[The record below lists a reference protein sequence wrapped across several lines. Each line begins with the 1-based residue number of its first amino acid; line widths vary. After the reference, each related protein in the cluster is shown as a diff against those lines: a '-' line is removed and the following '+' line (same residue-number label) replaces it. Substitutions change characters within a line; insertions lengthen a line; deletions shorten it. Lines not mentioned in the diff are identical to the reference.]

1 MRLSAGRATE
11 LNYIRHSFKRKL
23 FFTVLTVTLILVVS
37 AGFFTLHGFKTRIE
51 ADHEEEDLIRE
62 ALVGDKINEIFSLT
76 ENALDRISSS
86 KVIRGALVSDPA
98 SALAVYSE
106 LYKATNEIRPFS
118 VIDLYVG
125 ESSRF
130 STRSRGPSGIL
141 PTEYGV
147 LLKADQADGAT
158 VYDMDPSDASTT
170 GSTLIIV
177 RKLSDIGEKGYAVVR
192 IDREQL
198 TNELGGSINARDG
211 FVLANRF
218 FRPFCLIGTAV
229 NSDTINKLRRNFM
242 QNVIYN
248 KDIKDN
254 VYISGIGD
262 SGLVYVYIT
271 PPAFED
277 AALRSGYQVV
287 LLMVVIS
294 IVLCLFV
301 ASRMST
307 SIARPI
313 STLTAA
319 MKQFRRGD
327 FDTRVELTRE
337 DEFGQLAF
345 GFNKMTSRLKDTM
358 QERVEAER
366 KVNEARIELMQA
378 QLNPHFLY
386 NTLDTIKW
394 VAKANHV
401 PEVAT
406 LSSSLAMI
414 LRTGISE
421 NQFCKLQK
429 ELDLV
434 RNYCDIQK
442 IRFDDSFDLIVNVAA
457 ELTEAYVPKLVLQP
471 LVENAIIHG
480 LEGRR
485 DGCIE
490 ITAQRIEPESEDK
503 PQILEITVSDNGK
516 GMSDEMIALIE
527 SDDPNAL
534 EGHLGIKNVNTI
546 IRLYYGK
553 EYGVRADKL
562 ESGARVRVI
571 LPFSL
576 NEPGKEEEK
585 PS

>member
-1 MRLSAGRATE
+1 M
-11 LNYIRHSFKRKL
+11 
-23 FFTVLTVTLILVVS
+23 TVTLLLVVS
-37 AGFFTLHGFKTRIE
+37 GGFLTLQGFKTRIE
-51 ADHEEEDLIRE
+51 SDHEEEDLVRE
-62 ALVGDKINEIFSLT
+62 RLIGKKIEEIFSLT
-76 ENALDRISSS
+76 ERALDKISASN
-86 KVIRGALVSDPA
+86 VIKGAMEADPA

-106 LYKATNEIRPFS
+106 LYKATTEIRRFS
-118 VIDLYVG
+118 VVDLYVG
-125 ESSRF
+125 ETSRF
-130 STRSRGPSGIL
+130 STRVRGSSEPLPS
-141 PTEYGV
+141 EYGV
-147 LLKADQADGAT
+147 LLKADREGGRT
-158 VYDMDPSDASTT
+158 VYDMDPSDASAT

-177 RKLSDIGEKGYAVVR
+177 RKVSDIGENGYAVVR

-198 TNELGGSINARDG
+198 TDELGGSINARDG
-211 FVLANRF
+211 FVLANKF

-229 NSDTINKLRRNFM
+229 NSDTINKLRKNFL

-248 KDIKDN
+248 RDIREN
-254 VYISGIGD
+254 VYISEIGD
-262 SGLVYVYIT
+262 SGLVYIYIT
-271 PPAFED
+271 PPAFEES
-277 AALRSGYQVV
+277 ALRSGYQVV

-294 IVLCLFV
+294 IILCLFV

-307 SIARPI
+307 SIAKPI
-313 STLTAA
+313 GTLTAA

-327 FDTRVELTRE
+327 FDTKVELTRE

-406 LSSSLAMI
+406 LSSSLAAI

-434 RNYCDIQK
+434 HNYCDIQK
-442 IRFDDSFDLIVNVAA
+442 IRFDDSFDLIVDVRE
-457 ELTEAYVPKLVLQP
+457 ELAEAYVPKLVLQP

-485 DGCIE
+485 DGRIE
-490 ITAQRIEPESEDK
+490 ITAHKYEAESEGK
-503 PQILEITVSDNGK
+503 PSVLEITVSDNGK

-562 ESGARVRVI
+562 ESGAKVRVS

-576 NEPGKEEEK
+576 DAPGKEEEK